1 MGLDMANG
9 FLTTHVLNTGQGKP
23 AAGIT
28 ITAYRV
34 EGDTR
39 QELAQMT
46 TNDDGRTDQPL
57 LPKGSFPAGSYALVF
72 HVGPYLAEHFPDR
85 NKPFYDDITVAF
97 HSSDDNAHYHIPLLL
112 SPFGYSTYRGS

>member
-1 MGLDMANG
+1 MAQG

-23 AAGIT
+23 AEGIT

-34 EGDTR
+34 DGDKR
-39 QELAQMT
+39 QELAQMV

-57 LPKGSFPAGSYALVF
+57 LPQGQFPEGSYELIF
-72 HVGPYLAEHFPDR
+72 HVGPYLEKHFPEQG
-85 NKPFYDDITVAF
+85 KPFYDEITVAF
-97 HSSDDNAHYHIPLLL
+97 YSSDPDAHYHIPLLL

>member
-1 MGLDMANG
+1 MANG

-34 EGDTR
+34 EGGDR
-39 QELAQMT
+39 KELSQMT
-46 TNDDGRTDQPL
+46 TNDDGRTDRPL
-57 LPKGSFPAGSYALVF
+57 LPEGSFPAGSYLLVF
-72 HVGPYLAEHFPDR
+72 HVGPYLSEHFPDQG
-85 NKPFYDDITVAF
+85 KPFYDDITVAF
-97 HSSDDNAHYHIPLLL
+97 DSSDDDAHYHIPLLL